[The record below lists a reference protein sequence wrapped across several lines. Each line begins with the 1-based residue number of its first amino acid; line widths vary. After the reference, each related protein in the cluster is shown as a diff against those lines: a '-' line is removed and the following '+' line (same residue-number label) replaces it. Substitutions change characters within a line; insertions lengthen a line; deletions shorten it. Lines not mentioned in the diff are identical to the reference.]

1 MAYYSVPPPRGYYE
15 YQPTASPASSRDYN
29 YYVPSSYKTA
39 TLPSRRSHTRT
50 ASYSTPRT
58 ATYSTPAGYTLPD
71 YYTSSSSSSPPPS
84 SAKYEYVSI
93 DPHKRTATRR
103 FSMSSGNNNQ
113 GDKRYAQIR
122 TSTQRIFID
131 TSERHHTDSSSSE
144 DPIYVLAEPRLGRK
158 VSAAGTSAAA
168 TKKKSSSARAKA
180 DSTSFYKQEEVDTP
194 IRSRARRSSTA
205 TKQPQPSPPK
215 IIKPPRHATAEDAL
229 EHNIPAGFCLKN
241 WDPSEKPIVLLGSVF
256 DANSL
261 GKWIYDWTV
270 FSHKSQSPLAG
281 VAGELWLLLI
291 RFAAKMQR
299 AEEGIHRVKYRE
311 DKAVLTELL
320 DCGDRVWRKL
330 KSLIKLCEEAMWQGA
345 TKDGS
350 RKVMGQK
357 SGVAFVDAFFGR
369 DGEMDKTERL
379 MNAMRHFN
387 MRFDSECED
396 ILRSLK
402 K

>member
-1 MAYYSVPPPRGYYE
+1 
-15 YQPTASPASSRDYN
+15 
-29 YYVPSSYKTA
+29 
-39 TLPSRRSHTRT
+39 
-50 ASYSTPRT
+50 
-58 ATYSTPAGYTLPD
+58 
-71 YYTSSSSSSPPPS
+71 
-84 SAKYEYVSI
+84 
-93 DPHKRTATRR
+93 
-103 FSMSSGNNNQ
+103 MSSGNNNNQ

-131 TSERHHTDSSSSE
+131 TSERHHTDSSGSE

-168 TKKKSSSARAKA
+168 TAAKKKSSSTRAKA
-180 DSTSFYKQEEVDTP
+180 DSTLFYKQEEVDTP
-194 IRSRARRSSTA
+194 IRSRARRSSTTSKLQQPPPPPS
-205 TKQPQPSPPK
+205 TKPK
-215 IIKPPRHATAEDAL
+215 VIKPPRQATAEDAL

-241 WDPSEKPIVLLGSVF
+241 WDPTEKPIVLLGSVF
-256 DANSL
+256 DANSV

-270 FSHKSQSPLAG
+270 FAHKSQSPLAG

-311 DKAVLTELL
+311 DKAILSELL

-357 SGVAFVDAFFGR
+357 SGVAFVDTFFGR

-396 ILRSLK
+396 VLRSLK